1 MEDLKIIPPEE
12 SEQETSFG
20 KIFLRIGAVFLCTIV
35 SIALILLGYLAAIIL
50 NLDLE
55 IFNTYTGTC
64 FLASIVIWMLI
75 GLLTPFILFQRFLE
89 EIREVTAVRVIVS
102 IAAFISLVFLN
113 WYVANILAEMIA

>member
-12 SEQETSFG
+12 SEQESSFG
-20 KIFLRIGAVFLCTIV
+20 KIFLRIGAVFLCIIA
-35 SIALILLGYLAAIIL
+35 SIALILLGYLSAIIL

-64 FLASIVIWMLI
+64 FLTSIVIWMLI

-89 EIREVTAVRVIVS
+89 EIREVTAIRVIVS
-102 IAAFISLVFLN
+102 IITFISLIFLN
-113 WYVANILAEMIA
+113 WYVVNILAEMIA